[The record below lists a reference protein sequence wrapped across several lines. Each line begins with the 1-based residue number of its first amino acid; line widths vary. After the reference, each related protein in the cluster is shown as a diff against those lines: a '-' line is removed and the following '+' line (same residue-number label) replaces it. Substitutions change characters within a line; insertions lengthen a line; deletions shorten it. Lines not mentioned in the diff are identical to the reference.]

1 MRRRPRR
8 DAMNLTDDP
17 TPTPTD
23 DHDSEEGPLMV
34 ADPAEVESLTRQVL
48 EGLGLEVKV
57 SVKDAGETIEVDV
70 DGADRDL
77 LTDHKAEALDAL
89 QYLANRIIYRGRPGK
104 KIHFDSG
111 GYRRGREDEIVESA
125 RRAAGV
131 VKERGREQLL
141 NPLNPYERRLVH
153 LALSEIDGI
162 GTRSIGDGFL
172 KRIAIFLK
180 DDEPRRDR

>member
-1 MRRRPRR
+1 MTQADETTRPDDRE
-8 DAMNLTDDP
+8 DADD
-17 TPTPTD
+17 
-23 DHDSEEGPLMV
+23 GPMVV
-34 ADPAEVESLTRQVL
+34 ADPAEVEALTRQML
-48 EGLGLEVKV
+48 EGLGLAVTV
-57 SVKDAGETIEVDV
+57 TVKDAGETLEVDV

-77 LTDHKAEALDAL
+77 LIDHKGEALDAL
-89 QYLANRIIYRGRPGK
+89 QYLANRIIYRGRTGK

-125 RRAAGV
+125 RRAAGA
-131 VKERGREQLL
+131 VKERGREQML

-153 LALSEIDGI
+153 IALAEIDGI

-180 DDEPRRDR
+180 DDATRRHDR